1 MARTPTDIKSLART
15 HTKSALATL
24 AHIMRQ
30 KKAPAA
36 ARVAAAQALLDRGWG
51 KPAQVVTGDDSGLPI
66 TVIHRVIVP
75 PPAPDLSVEII
86 ENTTHSAT
94 QTEDEVIDVND
105 INELYEHN
113 T

>member
-51 KPAQVVTGDDSGLPI
+51 RPAQVVTGDGDGTLPI
-66 TVIHRVIVP
+66 SIIHRVIIDR
-75 PPAPDLSVEII
+75 ALSEPDDSI
-86 ENTTHSAT
+86 EAEYSAS
-94 QTEDEVIDVND
+94 
-105 INELYEHN
+105 
-113 T
+113 

>member
-1 MARTPTDIKSLART
+1 MARTPTDIKSLARI

-66 TVIHRVIVP
+66 SVIHRVIVQLP
-75 PPAPDLSVEII
+75 VVDQLPLVDHDGNVSTAKLIEI
-86 ENTTHSAT
+86 ENGKGTGGT
-94 QTEDEVIDVND
+94 QGEP
-105 INELYEHN
+105 
-113 T
+113 